1 MRVIPARRG
10 AAVTNR
16 LMILI
21 LGLVLVAV
29 CLAAFDWRYDWTG
42 LGWFDRG
49 SAVDLAPVDRVVD
62 ASWFAWSAGLAG
74 ALLILL
80 GAWWLLANAKPPTQ
94 RTTRLRDSNARGT
107 LTVDLVSVGRTLA
120 PRWEQTAPVGRVR
133 ATTRLERGR
142 PLIELRSEVDPRA
155 DAASLHDAVS
165 SLSNDLATGFPDG
178 EVRCR
183 VLLGSTSTRLLGR
196 NTKFSRVQ

>member
-16 LMILI
+16 LMVLV
-21 LGLVLVAV
+21 LGLALLIA

-42 LGWFDRG
+42 LGWFDGG
-49 SAVDLAPVDRVVD
+49 SSVDLAPVDRVVD
-62 ASWFAWSAGLAG
+62 AEWFAWSAGVVG

-80 GAWWLLANAKPPTQ
+80 GAWWLVANAKPPTQ

-107 LTVDLVSVGRTLA
+107 LAVDLVSVGRTLA

-155 DAASLHDAVS
+155 DAVSLHDAVS
-165 SLSNDLATGFPDG
+165 SLSDDLAIGFPDG

-183 VLLGSTSTRLLGR
+183 VLLGMSSPRLLGR
-196 NTKFSRVQ
+196 TTRFSRVQ